1 MKSLSSTA
9 GHATDQLKDTF
20 VDLSAQAMKLFSNL
34 RDAEERG
41 METVL
46 ERLGL
51 QRRQSALTPA
61 LWFAGGAIVAGA
73 AVLLLH
79 PTSGKKLRQRIATIL
94 DGEVQELTSQ
104 AAALEQRLEE
114 TLKSDASM
122 AKKTPNGATHDVG
135 R

>member
-1 MKSLSSTA
+1 MRNLSSTA
-9 GHATDQLKDTF
+9 GHATEQLKETF
-20 VDLSAQAMKLFSNL
+20 VDLSAQAMKLFNNL
-34 RDAEERG
+34 REAEDRG

-61 LWFAGGAIVAGA
+61 LWFAGGAVVAGA
-73 AVLLLH
+73 AVLLLA

-104 AAALEQRLEE
+104 ASSLEQRLEE
-114 TLKSDASM
+114 TLKSEASTSI
-122 AKKTPNGATHDVG
+122 KTPNGATHDVG